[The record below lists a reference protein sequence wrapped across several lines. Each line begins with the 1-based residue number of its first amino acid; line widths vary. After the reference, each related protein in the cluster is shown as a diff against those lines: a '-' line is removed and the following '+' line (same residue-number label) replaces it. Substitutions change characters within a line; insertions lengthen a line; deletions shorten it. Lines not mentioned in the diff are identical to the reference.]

1 MGLAL
6 TRVEIKIT
14 GIVQGVGFRP
24 FVYRLAHELALSGS
38 VLNNSEGVTIEAQ
51 ASEDIIKQFKLLLAS
66 PPPLARIDSFET
78 KRIPVVMAAKQFS
91 IIHSQN
97 NADAIV
103 AVSADKCT
111 CDNCFADI
119 SNPKSRYFRYPFTNC
134 TNCGPRYTII
144 NNLPYDRVN
153 TSMATFSMCPTCEKE
168 YKNPLNR
175 RYHAQPVSCPN
186 CGPQLRFY
194 NPDLSKT
201 SSSSEPL
208 IQAVEALKAG
218 EILAIKGLGGFHL
231 VCDATNH
238 NSVEVLRRRKNRPAK
253 PLAIMVQN
261 SQIAKKLVTGNET
274 EWQVLTSNE
283 RPIIIMQKRLKPELE
298 ISNIIAPDIDRLGI
312 FLPYTP
318 LHQMLMEL
326 IDRPL
331 VMTSANLSGEP
342 IITAS
347 AGIVSKLGHIVD
359 HILDH
364 NRPILNGCDD
374 SVVQV
379 INHRLQILRLARG
392 YAPLSIYSPQHID
405 KPTLGLGAQQ
415 KNTLCFAFGH
425 NLFLSPHIGDLVSIE
440 AEHYFHDTL
449 STFSRLYHFDA
460 KELVHDRHPNYFTSQ
475 WAADEGSSVK
485 TEVQHHYAH
494 VLSVLAENKTTEQVL
509 AFTFDGTGLG
519 DDHTL
524 WGGEVLLAD
533 AYNYQRIAHLS
544 PFKLIGGEQAIK
556 QPVRL
561 LISILLEKYSPKE
574 ITAMQLPAIVNLS
587 TAHFGNFCK
596 VWHKTSPKS
605 QTSSI
610 GRLFDVVAVML
621 NLVNHI
627 QYEGQA
633 GILLETAANRVTTNN
648 DMNISQRNIEE
659 NLKGYN
665 SETDCHFTLHLTK
678 NNQWQTI
685 ELIEQIL
692 TEINKV
698 PLTSVRVNLIAR
710 AFMDCIANMICDVAL
725 DFKSTPIVLTGG
737 VFQNRYLSERCESL
751 LTIQANKI
759 MQPKLVPIND
769 AGIALGQAWFA
780 INNNIE
786 TTINNICN
794 PPPQM

>member
-1 MGLAL
+1 MTLAL

-51 ASEDIIKQFKLLLAS
+51 ASERIIDQFKLLLAS

-78 KRIPVVMAAKQFS
+78 KLMPVVTTPEPFR

-111 CDNCFADI
+111 CADCFADI
-119 SNPKSRYFRYPFTNC
+119 SNPNSRYFRYPFTNC

-144 NNLPYDRVN
+144 NNLPYDRFN
-153 TSMATFSMCPTCEKE
+153 TSMATFTMCSTCESE
-168 YKNPLNR
+168 YQDPLNR

-186 CGPQLRFY
+186 CGPKLSFR
-194 NPDLSKT
+194 NPDLSIT
-201 SSSSEPL
+201 SSQSEPL
-208 IQAVEALKAG
+208 LQAVEALRSG

-238 NSVEVLRRRKNRPAK
+238 ESVKALRQRKNRPAK

-261 SQIAKKLVTGNET
+261 SQVARKLVTGNNT
-274 EWQVLTSNE
+274 EWQTLAGNE
-283 RPIIIMQKRLKPELE
+283 RPIIVMQKRQEPELK
-298 ISNIIAPDIDRLGI
+298 ISNMIAPEIDRLGL

-326 IDRPL
+326 IARPL

-347 AGIVSKLGHIVD
+347 EDIVSKLGHIVD

-379 INHRLQILRLARG
+379 INNRLQILRLARG
-392 YAPLSIYSPQHID
+392 YAPLTIYSSQQIE

-440 AEHYFHDTL
+440 AERYFHDTL
-449 STFSRLYHFDA
+449 NTFSRLYHFEA
-460 KELVHDRHPNYFTSQ
+460 KALVHDKHPDYFTSQ
-475 WAADEGSSVK
+475 WAANEESTQK

-533 AYNYQRIAHLS
+533 AHKYERIAHLS

-561 LISILLEKYSPKE
+561 LISILLEKYSPEE
-574 ITAMQLPAIVNLS
+574 IAAMQLPAISNLS
-587 TAHFGNFCK
+587 SIHLSNLSK
-596 VWHKTSPKS
+596 VWHKTSPKN

-621 NLVNHI
+621 NLVDII

-633 GILLETAANRVTTNN
+633 GILLETAANSVANQH
-648 DMNISQRNIEE
+648 DMNISAGKVKY
-659 NLKGYN
+659 NLHDNDGEGHCYFK
-665 SETDCHFTLHLTK
+665 LHLTK

-692 TEINKV
+692 TEIKKV
-698 PLTSVRVNLIAR
+698 PLTSTRVNLIAR

-737 VFQNRYLSERCESL
+737 VFQNRYLSERCEKL
-751 LTIQANKI
+751 LTAQANKI

-786 TTINNICN
+786 ITIDNICN

>member
-1 MGLAL
+1 MTMAL

-24 FVYRLAHELALSGS
+24 FVYRLAHDLALSGS

-51 ASEDIIKQFKLLLAS
+51 ASEYTIEQFKLLLTS

-78 KRIPVVMAAKQFS
+78 KQIPVEKAQEQFC

-111 CDNCFADI
+111 CADCFADI

-153 TSMATFSMCPTCEKE
+153 TSMATFVMCTTCEKE
-168 YKNPLNR
+168 YQDPLNR

-186 CGPQLRFY
+186 CGPQLSFR
-194 NPDLSKT
+194 NLNLSIT
-201 SSSSEPL
+201 SSESDPL
-208 IQAVEALKAG
+208 VQAIEAIKSG
-218 EILAIKGLGGFHL
+218 KILAIKGLGGFHL

-238 NSVEVLRRRKNRPAK
+238 DSVKALRQRKNRPAK
-253 PLAIMVQN
+253 PLAIMVEN
-261 SQIAKKLVTGNET
+261 SQVAKKLVTGNDT
-274 EWQVLTSNE
+274 EWQTLNSNE
-283 RPIIIMQKRLKPELE
+283 RPITVMQKRQKPELE
-298 ISNIIAPDIDRLGI
+298 ISSIIAPDIDRLGV

-318 LHQMLMEL
+318 LHQMLMERVA
-326 IDRPL
+326 RPL

-347 AGIVSKLGHIVD
+347 EDIVSKLGHIVD

-379 INHRLQILRLARG
+379 INNRLQILRLARG
-392 YAPLSIYSPQHID
+392 YAPLSIYSPQHIE

-425 NLFLSPHIGDLVSIE
+425 NLFLSPHIGDLVSVE
-440 AEHYFHDTL
+440 AERYFHDTL
-449 STFSRLYHFDA
+449 STFSRLYHFEA
-460 KELVHDRHPNYFTSQ
+460 KLLVHDRHPNYFTSQ
-475 WAADEGSSVK
+475 WAADEEEAFK

-519 DDHTL
+519 EDHTL

-533 AYNYQRIAHLS
+533 AYKFERIAHLT

-561 LISILLEKYSPKE
+561 LISILLEKYSPEE
-574 ITAMQLPAIVNLS
+574 IAAMKLPAIDNLS
-587 TAHFGNFCK
+587 RTHLSNLCK
-596 VWHKTSPKS
+596 VWHKTSPNS

-610 GRLFDVVAVML
+610 GRLFDVVAVLL
-621 NLVNHI
+621 NLVDII

-633 GILLETAANRVTTNN
+633 GILLETAANSVIPSD
-648 DMNISQRNIEE
+648 DMNNYHGKAKEDLKANNIEIQCDF
-659 NLKGYN
+659 K
-665 SETDCHFTLHLTK
+665 LHLTER
-678 NNQWQTI
+678 NQWQPI

-692 TEINKV
+692 TEIHKM
-698 PLTSVRVNLIAR
+698 PLTTDRVNFIAR
-710 AFMDCIANMICDVAL
+710 AFMDCIANMVCDIAL
-725 DFKSTPIVLTGG
+725 GFKSTPIVLTGG
-737 VFQNRYLSERCESL
+737 VFQNRYLLERCERQ
-751 LTIQANKI
+751 LTAQANKI
-759 MQPKLVPIND
+759 MQPKFVPIND

-786 TTINNICN
+786 TTIDNICN